1 VVTNDQVKRF
11 AALFAGRT
19 DAYGTGEG
27 RWVRKPVTLAHYEA
41 HLRGFGKGLGIAPLR
56 DDGTIRFA
64 AIDLDEPDFQAAR
77 DMQAFLPGDS
87 FIEKSRSGNAHVW
100 VFFDGDV
107 EAWPVRG
114 ILKAATEAAGKS
126 SVEVFPK
133 QDRLY
138 PELRSDVR
146 PELGNYIN
154 LPMHG
159 DQRPLLRDPGDVEPF
174 QDSWYPDEQA
184 AREHEAKCFELG
196 EFLDL
201 AYDSLND
208 PDNWRR
214 RAEWLQIPSPEER
227 GANRADFGTQKQ
239 LHMCAEHII
248 ANREQN
254 PVMEGHRNVVYFS
267 LAKMLLNYEYMD
279 EDEAWYFMKLVNE
292 ASPDI
297 VDEHELRRIFN
308 NALVKGMTSTGCDD
322 PLMSPYVHPDCPI
335 ARRA

>member
-1 VVTNDQVKRF
+1 MTISAVDVERF
-11 AALFAGRT
+11 AGLFHGRT

-27 RWVRKPVTLAHYEA
+27 RWIKKPVTLAHYEA

-64 AIDLDEPDFQAAR
+64 AIDLDEPDFDAAR
-77 DMQAFLPGDS
+77 SMQAYLPGDS

-100 VFFDGDV
+100 VFFAGDV
-107 EAWPVRG
+107 LAWPVRG
-114 ILKAATEAAGKS
+114 ILKAAIEASGKS

-138 PELRSDVR
+138 PELRSPAR

-159 DQRPLLRDPGDVEPF
+159 DQRPLLDDTDGPTGRHYQLTD
-174 QDSWYPDEQA
+174 
-184 AREHEAKCFELG
+184 
-196 EFLDL
+196 FLSD
-201 AYDSLND
+201 AYETLND
-208 PDNWRR
+208 PQNWIH
-214 RAEWLQIPSPEER
+214 RAEWLQVASPDER
-227 GANRADFGTQKQ
+227 GANRADFGSQKT

-254 PVMEGHRNVVYFS
+254 PVMQGHRNVVYFS
-267 LAKMLLNYEYMD
+267 LAKMLLNYEFMD
-279 EDEAWYFMKLVNE
+279 EDEAWYFMSLVNE
-292 ASPDI
+292 ASPDR

-308 NALVKGMTSTGCDD
+308 NAATKGMTSTGCDD
-322 PLMSPYVHPDCPI
+322 PLMSNYIHPDCPI
-335 ARRA
+335 AKRA